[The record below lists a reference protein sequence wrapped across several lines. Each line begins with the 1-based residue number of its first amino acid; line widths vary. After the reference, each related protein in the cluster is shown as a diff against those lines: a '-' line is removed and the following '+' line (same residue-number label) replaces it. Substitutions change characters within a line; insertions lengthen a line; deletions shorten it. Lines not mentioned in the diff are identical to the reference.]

1 MKKYLRVITAAAL
14 LSAAHGYSQSQL
26 PPGTQ
31 SPDAPAAPP
40 VTPGQPQGATVPPG
54 LAEAESRIEQRDF
67 SGAKPLV
74 EKYLSQHPSDAR
86 ALFDL
91 GYLEQAAHHDDAAIE
106 DYRKAVAADPKQFEA
121 RLALGLALAR
131 QNKQDEAREQIQV
144 ATLLSPS
151 VPNPNAQAQAYR
163 ALAELDRTRDPEVAR
178 ESLLS
183 ALRLSPE
190 TPQDLLLT
198 AQIAEAKDDG
208 ETAEAAYRR
217 LLAQQPQSALATQ
230 ATAGLVHLL
239 LKQQKYQDA
248 EPLLKSALARDP
260 DDPSLNAQLATTL
273 IAERK
278 EPEALPVLEKLRGL
292 ESNNPA
298 VDRMLAD
305 AYSQAG
311 HPEKAAPIY
320 AEMAQ
325 KNPDDEEILAG
336 QGHNLIREHRYP
348 EAQEVLAR
356 AVKLKPE
363 DGDAW
368 AALAVA
374 ASQNAQYSIAL
385 QALSMRAKYLPET
398 PGSYFLRATSYD
410 NLHQS
415 KAAEDYYKRFLQAAG
430 GKFPDQEWQAK
441 QRLATLSRVH

>member
-1 MKKYLRVITAAAL
+1 MKKYLRAITGAVL
-14 LSAAHGYSQSQL
+14 LAAAHGYAQSQL

-31 SPDAPAAPP
+31 EPDAPISPAAPA
-40 VTPGQPQGATVPPG
+40 QSQGATVPPA
-54 LAEAESRIEQRDF
+54 LMEAETKIEQRDF
-67 SGAKPLV
+67 SGARPLV
-74 EKYLSQHPSDAR
+74 EKYLKEHPNDAR
-86 ALFDL
+86 GLFDL
-91 GYLEQAAHHDDAAIE
+91 GYLEQAAQRDDAAID
-106 DYRKAVAADPKQFEA
+106 DYRKAVASDPKQFEA

-151 VPNPNAQAQAYR
+151 TPNPSAQAQAYR
-163 ALAELDRTRDPEVAR
+163 ALAELDRVRDPEVAR

-198 AQIAEAKDDG
+198 GQIAEAREDG
-208 ETAEAAYRR
+208 ATAETAYRR
-217 LLAQQPQSALATQ
+217 LLTQQPQSALATQ
-230 ATAGLVHLL
+230 ATSGLVHLL

-248 EPLLKSALARDP
+248 ESLLKTALARDP

-278 EPEALPVLEKLRGL
+278 DPEALPVLEKLRGL
-292 ESNNPA
+292 EPNNPA

-325 KNPDDEEILAG
+325 KHPEDEEILTSQG
-336 QGHNLIREHRYP
+336 QNMIREKHYP
-348 EAQEVLAR
+348 QAQEVLEK

-368 AALAVA
+368 AALAFA
-374 ASQNAQYSIAL
+374 ASQNEQYSIAL

-398 PGSYFLRATSYD
+398 PGTYFLRATSLD
-410 NLHQS
+410 NLHQTR
-415 KAAEDYYKRFLQAAG
+415 AAEDYYKRFLEAAG

>member
-1 MKKYLRVITAAAL
+1 MKKYLRAIIGAVL
-14 LSAAHGYSQSQL
+14 LAAAHGYSQSQL

-31 SPDAPAAPP
+31 QPDAPVRPAAP
-40 VTPGQPQGATVPPG
+40 GQQQAVTVPSG
-54 LAEAESRIEQRDF
+54 LMEAEGKIEQRDF
-67 SGAKPLV
+67 TGARPLV
-74 EKYLSQHPSDAR
+74 EKYLNEHPNDAR
-86 ALFDL
+86 GLFDL
-91 GYLEQAAHHDDAAIE
+91 GYLEQAAQRDDAAIA
-106 DYRKAVAADPKQFEA
+106 DYRKAVASDPKQFEA
-121 RLALGLALAR
+121 RLALGLALAG
-131 QNKQDEAREQIQV
+131 QNKHDEAREQIQV

-151 VPNPNAQAQAYR
+151 APNPNAQAQAFR

-178 ESLLS
+178 QSLLS

-198 AQIAEAKDDG
+198 ARIAEASDDG

-217 LLAQQPQSALATQ
+217 LLNQKPQSGIATQ
-230 ATAGLVHLL
+230 ATSGLVHLL
-239 LKQQKYQDA
+239 LKQQKYEDA
-248 EPLLKSALARDP
+248 EPLLKTALGRDP

-278 EPEALPVLEKLRGL
+278 DPEALPVLEKLRGL
-292 ESNNPA
+292 EPDNPA

-325 KNPDDEEILAG
+325 KHPEDEEILTG
-336 QGHNLIREHRYP
+336 QGQNMIRQKRYP
-348 EAQEVLAR
+348 EAQEVLEK

-368 AALAVA
+368 AALAFA
-374 ASQNAQYSIAL
+374 ASQSAQYSIAL

-398 PGSYFLRATSYD
+398 PGTYFLRATSYD
-410 NLHQS
+410 NLHQT
-415 KAAEDYYKRFLQAAG
+415 KAAVDYYKRFLQAAG

-441 QRLATLSRVH
+441 ERLATLNKVH

>member
-1 MKKYLRVITAAAL
+1 MKKYLSVITAAAL

-26 PPGTQ
+26 PPGAQ
-31 SPDAPAAPP
+31 PPDAPAQT
-40 VTPGQPQGATVPPG
+40 VTPSQAQGATVPPA

-67 SGAKPLV
+67 SGARPLV
-74 EKYLSQHPSDAR
+74 EKYLSEHPGDAR

-91 GYLEQAAHHDDAAIE
+91 GYLEQEAQHDDAAIE

-144 ATLLSPS
+144 ATLLSPAA
-151 VPNPNAQAQAYR
+151 PNPNAQAQAYR
-163 ALAELDRTRDPEVAR
+163 ALAALDRTRDPEVAR
-178 ESLLS
+178 QALLS

-292 ESNNPA
+292 EPNNPS

-320 AEMAQ
+320 ADMVQ
-325 KNPDDEEILAG
+325 KHPEDEEILAG
-336 QGHNLIREHRYP
+336 QGHNLIREKRYQ

-356 AVKLKPE
+356 AVKLKPD

-368 AALAVA
+368 AGLAVA
-374 ASQNAQYSIAL
+374 AAQNAQYSIAL
-385 QALSMRAKYLPET
+385 EALSMRAKYLPET

-410 NLHQS
+410 NLHQTR
-415 KAAEDYYKRFLQAAG
+415 AAEDYYKRFLQVAG